1 MERLFVDTSA
11 WFAYANKEDPDHAAV
26 RKVFREFEGR
36 LSTSNFVFDETVSL
50 CLYRLGHDPAL
61 KVGSV
66 LLDSDTVDMIRV
78 TSEDEQAAW
87 KLFRSRQDK
96 RYSFTDCTSFRLLPR
111 LGITTVLAL
120 DSDFRTEGFHVLP
133 R

>member
-1 MERLFVDTSA
+1 MERLCVDTSG
-11 WFAYANKEDPDHAAV
+11 WFAYANKADPDHAAV
-26 RKVFREFEGR
+26 GKVFREFDGR

-50 CLYRLGHDPAL
+50 CLYRLGHDTAL

-66 LLDSDTVDMIRV
+66 LLDTDTVDMIRV
-78 TSEDEQAAW
+78 TPEDEQAAW

-96 RYSFTDCTSFRLLPR
+96 RYSFTDCTSFSLLPR
-111 LGITTVLAL
+111 LGIATVVAL
-120 DSDFRTEGFHVLP
+120 DADFRTEGFHVLP